1 MKELITRPL
10 RFLYT
15 VVSQSFLWLYNAA
28 RKMEIKKFGN
38 GTHLH
43 GLVKIRCPENLVL
56 GDYVQIGAN
65 SRFYADG
72 GIEIGDHTQ
81 IAPGLVI
88 YSINHDIHGKRLPYD
103 ETYKYEKVTIGRNV
117 WIGAD
122 VKITPG
128 VKIGEGAVIGMG
140 TVVSKDV
147 PPLAVVAGQSY
158 RILKYRDRKHYERLC
173 KEGKFAGK
181 EGKPAD

>member
-10 RFLYT
+10 RLLYT
-15 VVSQSFLWLYNAA
+15 VVSQSFLWLYNVA
-28 RKMEIKKFGN
+28 RKMEIKKCGK
-38 GTHLH
+38 GTYFH
-43 GLVKIRCPENLVL
+43 GLVKIRKPENHAL

-72 GIEIGDHTQ
+72 GIEIGSHTQ

-147 PPLAVVAGQSY
+147 PPLAIVAGQSY